1 MTTGYRNSAGVDFDG
16 LFDPYVQGTKPGATG
31 YRTSD
36 GIDLNQ
42 RFAPITFGSKGPNVN
57 YRLSSG
63 ADVSTLWA
71 AFGTASYG
79 LPIQGVRYAQNTIIA
94 HSSSGFASLTFSAN
108 ASTWAVTGAG
118 SGSLS
123 PAAGTRASG
132 AIPSGAS
139 TVMYQASISAGGGGT
154 VTNGAPGA
162 TAIGSN
168 PQIVVTQ
175 SGTGTGS
182 GNDVSY
188 LMTVTFYNSVGA
200 TISNT
205 TFTFEVSYEGSA

>member
-1 MTTGYRNSAGVDFDG
+1 MADGYRNNAAVDASALYDPDVMGDG
-16 LFDPYVQGTKPGATG
+16 YNATFLRRTDGTTLKYALAAYGTPGPVLG
-31 YRTSD
+31 YRDASGND
-36 GIDLNQ
+36 
-42 RFAPITFGSKGPNVN
+42 AGPK
-57 YRLSSG
+57 
-63 ADVSTLWA
+63 WA
-71 AFGTASYG
+71 AKGTASYG
-79 LPIQGVRYAQNTIIA
+79 LPIQGVRYTQNTVIS

-118 SGSLS
+118 SGSLT

-132 AIPSGAS
+132 AIPSGAA
-139 TVMYQASISAGGGGT
+139 TVKYQASISAGSGGT

-175 SGTGTGS
+175 SGTGTGA

-200 TISNT
+200 AISNT